1 MGKIWRKQKRR
12 KKARARGLGATH
24 VVNPLVFLKKIV
36 GDASLVLPKSR
47 LPLVAEKSRC
57 NVPNKKS
64 SFPIMFNQKRKHPK
78 NVAKHIN
85 GLKQQQTKCLKTHNY
100 PITKCICGLICT
112 IYGKFND
119 KKTHLK

>member
-1 MGKIWRKQKRR
+1 MGKIWG
-12 KKARARGLGATH
+12 KKKEEEKGPSARAWS
-24 VVNPLVFLKKIV
+24 NPCRQPLSFLKKII
-36 GDASLVLPKSR
+36 GDASLILPKSR

-85 GLKQQQTKCLKTHNY
+85 GLKQQQTKCLKTHSY